1 MTSGVSDMSGVMP
14 LDDSLDSVLNL
25 PTEKPRYAWIL
36 FFVQSRKTTF
46 IKLKLNKSVSRLQ
59 YLKCKMLFK
68 GNIYILKT

>member
-36 FFVQSRKTTF
+36 FLYNQER
-46 IKLKLNKSVSRLQ
+46 RL
-59 YLKCKMLFK
+59 L
-68 GNIYILKT
+68 